1 MKRVYG
7 ICAAI
12 MLAAAWF
19 VSCQQAFAECGIAST
34 YSSGTRTAN
43 GEQYNH
49 MGVSAAHKSL
59 PFGSR
64 VVVRNQRTGRSITVR
79 INDRGPFVAGRI
91 IDLSTGA
98 KNALGMDGLAPVCL
112 EVVSYGSAKKH
123 GYEKPGLG
131 ARLLQALN
139 PLGAHDAKGTVI
151 RSARGASRHTRT
163 ASAGGHRKHSAHAH
177 QGRERYASVRH
188 HKHGSKRGGHRRQF
202 AANEG

>member
-98 KNALGMDGLAPVCL
+98 KNALGMSGLAPVCL
-112 EVVSYGSAKKH
+112 EVVSYGSGKR
-123 GYEKPGLG
+123 GYGKPGRG
-131 ARLLQALN
+131 ERLLEALN
-139 PLGAHDAKGTVI
+139 PSGRHNAKGTVT
-151 RSARGASRHTRT
+151 RSARGASSLTRS
-163 ASAGGHRKHSAHAH
+163 ASAGHSRKHYAQAH
-177 QGRERYASVRH
+177 QGRKRYASARH
-188 HKHGSKRGGHRRQF
+188 RKRSSKGLSRRRQYAF
-202 AANEG
+202 SGG